1 MPRLV
6 SAAREAGALGACL
19 SGAGSAVIAFTDSM
33 AGITRLEAA
42 MFAAAADADLAG
54 KAVVVEPRN
63 TGARV
68 VERT

>member
-1 MPRLV
+1 
-6 SAAREAGALGACL
+6 
-19 SGAGSAVIAFTDSM
+19 M